1 MTLSSNSGPSQTA
14 TSHSCEQKVEQLNSQ
29 CRCVSFNREAMRAE
43 LWQQQD
49 NANLYRMIVEDRPH
63 LFAESAVFVTDACI
77 QRQREI
83 IAALE
88 SVIALP
94 AYQERVLAYAPNS
107 AKFIPKAH
115 GVFFGYD
122 FHLSAEGPQLIEINT
137 NAGGALLNAI
147 VARTQNAC
155 CELEGAGSPTLA
167 TRETS
172 TKDPEQAFIR
182 MFLDEWQAERGQ
194 QSLASIAIVDENP
207 QSQYMLPEFLLFKKL
222 FEQNNINAVICD
234 PSELAY
240 HDQALWHGDQRIDL
254 VYNRLTDF
262 GLEATAHKPLLE
274 AYLSDAVVVTPHPRA
289 HALYADK
296 RNLTLLTDEAALT
309 AIGVD
314 AKTRAI
320 LLTGIAHTVSVN
332 PDDAETLWAARKHLF
347 FKPAK
352 GYGSKAAYRGDKLTR
367 RVFGEILQSDYVAQ
381 TLVQP
386 SERQLEVENKIVD
399 FKLDLRHYVYKGETQ
414 LISARL
420 YQGQTTNFRTPG
432 GGFAQVMI
440 VPCRENEIALTNSSK
455 IPHKCDRDFLIVIR
469 VVENTIKPII

>member
-14 TSHSCEQKVEQLNSQ
+14 TNHQCEQKAEQLNSQ
-29 CRCVSFNREAMRAE
+29 CRCVLLNREAMRAE
-43 LWQQQD
+43 LWRRQD
-49 NANLYRMIVEDRPH
+49 DIDLYRMIVEDRPH
-63 LFAESAVFVTDACI
+63 LFAESAVFVTDTCI
-77 QRQREI
+77 QRQRDI

-94 AYQERVLAYAPNS
+94 AYQERVLVYAPDA

-147 VARTQNAC
+147 VARTQKVC
-155 CELEGAGSPTLA
+155 CDLAGEEFPAHT
-167 TRETS
+167 TDGTI
-172 TKDPEQAFIR
+172 THNPEQAFIE
-182 MFLDEWQAERGQ
+182 MFLEEWQAERGQ
-194 QSLASIAIVDENP
+194 QPLRSIAIVDENP
-207 QSQYMLPEFLLFKKL
+207 QSQYMLPEFLLFKNL
-222 FEQNNINAVICD
+222 FEQNNINTVICD
-234 PSELAY
+234 PSELIY
-240 HDQALWHGDQRIDL
+240 RDLALWHGNQRIDL

-262 GLEATAHKPLLE
+262 GLEATAHNSLLE
-274 AYLSDAVVVTPHPRA
+274 AYLAEAVVVSPHPWA

-296 RNLTLLTDEAALT
+296 RNLTLLTDEAALID
-309 AIGVD
+309 IGVD
-314 AKTRAI
+314 AKSRAI
-320 LLTGIAHTVSVN
+320 LLTGITHTVSVV

-367 RVFGEILQSDYVAQ
+367 RVFSEILQSDYVAQ

-386 SERQLEVENKIVD
+386 SERQLEVENKVVD
-399 FKLDLRHYVYKGETQ
+399 FKLDLRHYVYKGRTQ

-432 GGFAQVMI
+432 GGFAQVMVI
-440 VPCRENEIALTNSSK
+440 PCLDNEIAAG
-455 IPHKCDRDFLIVIR
+455 
-469 VVENTIKPII
+469 

>member
-1 MTLSSNSGPSQTA
+1 MTLFSNSGLPQSSSAHQ
-14 TSHSCEQKVEQLNSQ
+14 CEQRAKQLNSQ
-29 CRCVSFNREAMRAE
+29 CRCVSLNREAMFAE

-49 NANLYRMIVEDRPH
+49 NTNLYRMIVEERPY

-77 QRQREI
+77 ERQRDII
-83 IAALE
+83 IAVE

-94 AYQERVLAYAPNS
+94 AYQERVLAHAPHS
-107 AKFIPKAH
+107 AKFIPKAS

-122 FHLSAEGPQLIEINT
+122 FHLSDEGPQLIEINT

-147 VARTQNAC
+147 VARTQKVC
-155 CELEGAGSPTLA
+155 CDLAEEEFLAHTAGAMITNN
-167 TRETS
+167 
-172 TKDPEQAFIR
+172 PEQTFIE
-182 MFLDEWQAERGQ
+182 MFLEEWQAERGQ
-194 QSLASIAIVDENP
+194 QSLRTIAIVDENP
-207 QSQYMLPEFLLFKKL
+207 QTQYLLPEFILFKKL

-234 PSELAY
+234 PSELVY
-240 HDQALWHGDQRIDL
+240 RDLALWHGNQRIDL

-262 GLEATAHKPLLE
+262 GLETTAHKSLLD
-274 AYLSDAVVVTPHPRA
+274 AYLAEAVVVTPHPRA

-296 RNLTLLTDEAALT
+296 RNLTLLTDEAALID
-309 AIGVD
+309 IGVEE
-314 AKTRAI
+314 KTRAI
-320 LLTGIAHTVSVN
+320 LLSGIAHTTSVDS
-332 PDDAETLWAARKHLF
+332 DDTEFLWAARKHLF

-399 FKLDLRHYVYKGETQ
+399 FKLDLRHYVYKSRTQ
-414 LISARL
+414 LIIARL

-432 GGFAQVMI
+432 GGFAQVLV
-440 VPCRENEIALTNSSK
+440 VPCLDTGNSTLS
-455 IPHKCDRDFLIVIR
+455 
-469 VVENTIKPII
+469 